1 MKAFL
6 QSDTPLTDHRL
17 LEIFDSIQ
25 VIYLNAFG
33 KSELTLKIADLQ
45 SQSSTL
51 HFITK
56 GYNLHDLFVEV
67 MKLSGPA
74 VVKIVSYSM
83 TDFPMRI
90 ISTFLEKKIIT
101 DLRLVLDFT
110 VKRTPALAQFVS
122 IFAVNLRYT
131 DVHSKIIL
139 IQNDRWDIVII
150 SSANFTRNNRYENG
164 IIFTGKQFTDTYSQW
179 FQLIYDAAKP

>member
-1 MKAFL
+1 MNPFL
-6 QSDTPLTDHRL
+6 QNNTPLADHRL
-17 LEIFDSIQ
+17 LEIFNSDQ
-25 VIYLNAFG
+25 VLYLNAFG

-45 SQSSTL
+45 PQSSSL
-51 HFITK
+51 HYITK

-67 MKLSGPA
+67 IKRTGP
-74 VVKIVSYSM
+74 VTVNIVSYSM

-122 IFAVNLRYT
+122 TFAVNLRYT
-131 DVHSKIIL
+131 DVHSKIIV
-139 IQNDRWDIVII
+139 IKNDRWDIVII
-150 SSANFTRNNRYENG
+150 TSANFTRNNRFENG
-164 IIFTGKQFTDTYSQW
+164 VIFTGKQFTEVYSTWFDTIYS
-179 FQLIYDAAKP
+179 DAKS